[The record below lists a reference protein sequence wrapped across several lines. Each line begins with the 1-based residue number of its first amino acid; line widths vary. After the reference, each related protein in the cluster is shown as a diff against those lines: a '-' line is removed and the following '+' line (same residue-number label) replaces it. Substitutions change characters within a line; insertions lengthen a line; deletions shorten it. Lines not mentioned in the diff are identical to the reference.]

1 MSFFTKINSKMSVGM
16 AATILSGSYLSSA
29 VLGLLRDRLLA
40 AKFGIGSDALD
51 SYIAAFSIPDL
62 LYFFLVTG
70 ALSVTFIPVFV
81 DRMKNSN
88 KQSAWELSSSV
99 INLMALV
106 TFVSSIIIFIFASQL
121 IYLTA
126 PGFGADRHDLATAIM
141 RIIAI
146 SPFIFS
152 ISTVLGSMQQ
162 ASSRFFFFAIS
173 PVIYNFGIILGILIL
188 SPRLGIIGVA
198 LGVAIGAF
206 LQLCVHLIGMI
217 GLGFDYTPRIYWK
230 NKGFKQVLKMLLP
243 RSLDQGL
250 DAVNSMVERF
260 IASFFIAGSITTY
273 SYAFNLQSQPIILIG
288 VAIATASF
296 PSISASA
303 ANDSKEKFADSI
315 KDVLG
320 SVLWFALP
328 AAVIAF
334 IMRGYLVRLYIG
346 QGNSVVA
353 SALGWFSVAIVF
365 RALFHSL
372 TRAFYAQKDTKTP
385 LNVSFIAIGLNIVLA
400 FVFADL
406 FKNSISGLAL
416 AQSVVAAVEAFI
428 LIYILHKRLGSI
440 VTMKFINA
448 IGRIIMATFA
458 MSVVTYL
465 MVRYV
470 FPLRIDNVGFFTLAP
485 QFVAILAAS
494 GVAYVASGVVL
505 KLNQAN
511 MFIDVVKAKIFRP
524 LKLSDFK

>member
-1 MSFFTKINSKMSVGM
+1 
-16 AATILSGSYLSSA
+16 
-29 VLGLLRDRLLA
+29 
-40 AKFGIGSDALD
+40 
-51 SYIAAFSIPDL
+51 
-62 LYFFLVTG
+62 
-70 ALSVTFIPVFV
+70 
-81 DRMKNSN
+81 
-88 KQSAWELSSSV
+88 
-99 INLMALV
+99 
-106 TFVSSIIIFIFASQL
+106 
-121 IYLTA
+121 
-126 PGFGADRHDLATAIM
+126 
-141 RIIAI
+141 
-146 SPFIFS
+146 
-152 ISTVLGSMQQ
+152 
-162 ASSRFFFFAIS
+162 
-173 PVIYNFGIILGILIL
+173 
-188 SPRLGIIGVA
+188 
-198 LGVAIGAF
+198 
-206 LQLCVHLIGMI
+206 
-217 GLGFDYTPRIYWK
+217 
-230 NKGFKQVLKMLLP
+230 
-243 RSLDQGL
+243 
-250 DAVNSMVERF
+250 MVESF
-260 IASFFIAGSITTY
+260 IASFFIACSITTY